1 MSLSSILEA
10 RFALSALPPHLR
22 DGATTFTLDPAIGYA
37 VGHKGANGFRC
48 IVMRT
53 EWSWLQ
59 LAFRDDIFVPLC
71 YDAEGSKKML
81 PVWMDVA
88 KQRAQGKKFANGT
101 YQNRASRRRV
111 EPIQCLN
118 FAWTIRPRNP
128 WCRVPGGSRW
138 RRRIRCWRRNVL
150 ALNWRMRRS

>member
-53 EWSWLQ
+53 EWSCLQ

-88 KQRAQGKKFANGT
+88 KQRAQGLGRQIYEETMKKFANGT
-101 YQNRASRRRV
+101 CQNRASRRRRG
-111 EPIQCLN
+111 
-118 FAWTIRPRNP
+118 T
-128 WCRVPGGSRW
+128 S
-138 RRRIRCWRRNVL
+138 
-150 ALNWRMRRS
+150 